1 MTFRKTSQKVHVIIP
16 AGGRSL
22 RFSGDIKKQ
31 FLVLGSKTVLDHT
44 ISAFLGVENL
54 GQIVVALPEADLKT
68 EQDQNQNK
76 SVSFVVGGENRAQSV
91 HHAFLALSEVQDQ
104 DVVLIHDAARPLV
117 DRHVILRVIQAASEY
132 GAAIPGVA
140 VADTIKAIGHDGFI
154 VETLDRSGLRAAQ
167 TPQGFFYEHLKAAYA
182 IPHALTNQYTD
193 EAMLVEKMGV
203 RVKIVEG
210 SPQNL
215 KITTP
220 FDFEVAK
227 VLKGKA

>member
-1 MTFRKTSQKVHVIIP
+1 MTFRKTSHKVHVIIP

-31 FLVLGSKTVLDHT
+31 FLVLESKTVLDHT
-44 ISAFLGVENL
+44 ILAFLGVENL
-54 GQIVVALPEADLKT
+54 VQIVVALPEADLKT

-76 SVSFVVGGENRAQSV
+76 SVRFVVGGESRAQSV
-91 HHAFLALSEVQDQ
+91 YQAFLALSKAQDQ
-104 DVVLIHDAARPLV
+104 DIVLIHDAARPLV
-117 DRHVILRVIQAASEY
+117 DRYVILRVIQAVSEY

-140 VADTIKAIGHDGFI
+140 VSDTIKAMGQDGFI
-154 VETLDRSGLRAAQ
+154 TETLERSGLRAAQ
-167 TPQGFFYEHLKAAYA
+167 TPQGFFYEHLKAAYT
-182 IPHALTNQYTD
+182 IPNALTDQYTD

-227 VLKGKA
+227 VLVGKA